1 MGRGLSAAALLA
13 AAALCVSAGAAFA
26 ALPPPVLRAGAA
38 QADITP
44 PIGTPMFAYTA
55 RSYVFSPD
63 PAAIQEHAMQVIADP
78 DTGLYAKSFEPSNGI
93 HTRVRARAL
102 VLKNGTGP
110 KFALVQADLGGLPY
124 ALVQEVLKRIKA
136 TGIDGNH
143 LLLSA
148 THTHSSLGD
157 IWPVDNSGYAFV
169 GGDAFDPRIF
179 QQTAQA
185 IADAIIAANARLA
198 PARLGVG
205 TGQLTGASRNREF
218 ESFQR
223 NPDIPPA
230 SDPAGQRAASIDPT
244 MTVVRVDAA
253 DGTPMAVWSN
263 FAVHPTSFGD
273 GNLLFSG
280 DNAGVAE
287 RLTEQAIVENAQK
300 NGHGTPAVVNVW
312 TNDAEGDTSPDGD
325 DHSIGGQ
332 STNYV
337 PTDAAKA
344 HLAGSR
350 VAAGIVAAWHDAGQ
364 HMTGDADLNARR
376 SFLLF
381 DGTSYGAS
389 SSASEPVGPNPVLGQ
404 GGIVMD
410 DGTCAPVDNF
420 AGPGQGE
427 KMPLLGGVGIT
438 PSTVPVSFW
447 RIGRLGIAAYPAEI
461 TKQMGKRIKTALL
474 GQSAGAFDSVI
485 IAGLTNG
492 YISYTATPQEYGAC
506 SYEGSFTLFGR
517 QEGYAWLST
526 GSVLEA
532 ALLSGRAATGALEPP
547 EEAIGTTQSTPPRAT
562 ANAGTAVAQPVDT
575 LRYGRAMFTWNG
587 GDPQVD
593 AARGRPFVSLQRS
606 DGAGGWST
614 VATDDTFYDTTQRA
628 AHDVW
633 TETFQFD
640 GCWPTGTYR
649 FHVTGRAVRSLLG
662 APADYTLDSRSF
674 ALGRLTIAP
683 GTPTVSGG
691 VASVRPLYPDPG
703 AGALVS
709 LPRLVM
715 GATVNLTLSDGRVK
729 RAFDADHDG
738 VYTTNVGSAS
748 VTRVSVV
755 DDCGNA
761 SS

>member
-1 MGRGLSAAALLA
+1 MGRGFSAATLLA
-13 AAALCVSAGAAFA
+13 TLAIAASPAAATA
-26 ALPPPVLRAGAA
+26 ALPAPVLRAGAA

-44 PIGTPMFAYTA
+44 PVGTPMFAYTA
-55 RSYVFSPD
+55 RSFVFSPD
-63 PAAIQEHAMQVIADP
+63 PAKTRQYALQVLGDP
-78 DTGLYAKSFEPSNGI
+78 DTGLYAKTFEPSNGI
-93 HTRVRARAL
+93 HTRVRARA
-102 VLKNGTGP
+102 VILKNGTGP

-124 ALVQEVLKRIKA
+124 ALVQEVLKRIKG

-148 THTHSSLGD
+148 THTHSSLGN

-169 GGDAFDPRIF
+169 GGDAFDPRTF

-185 IADAIIAANARLA
+185 IADAILAANARLR
-198 PARLGVG
+198 PARLGIG
-205 TGQLTGASRNREF
+205 TTELRGASRNREF
-218 ESFQR
+218 EAFQR

-230 SDPAGQRAASIDPT
+230 SDPAAQRADSIDPT
-244 MTVVRVDAA
+244 MTVVRVDAE

-263 FAVHPTSFGD
+263 FAIHPTSFGD

-287 RLTEQAIVENAQK
+287 RLSEEAIVENAQK
-300 NGHGTPAVVNVW
+300 NGHGAPAVVNVW

-325 DHSIGGQ
+325 DHQVGGQ
-332 STNYV
+332 SSTYV

-350 VAAGIVAAWHDAGQ
+350 VAAGIVTAWRDAGH
-364 HMTGDADLNARR
+364 HMTGDPDLNARR

-381 DGTSYGAS
+381 DGTNYGAS
-389 SSASEPVGPNPVLGQ
+389 SSTREPVGPNPVLGQ
-404 GGIVMD
+404 GGITAD
-410 DGTCAPVDNF
+410 DGTCAPVDNL

-427 KMPLLGGVGIT
+427 KMPLLGGPGIT

-447 RIGRLGIAAYPAEI
+447 RIGRLGIAAYPSEI
-461 TKQMGKRIKTALL
+461 TKQMGKRIKTSLV
-474 GQSAGAFDSVI
+474 GQSAGALDSVV

-517 QEGYAWLST
+517 QQGYAWLST
-526 GSVLEA
+526 GSKLLG
-532 ALLSGRAATGALEPP
+532 ALLSGRAATGAPEPP
-547 EEAIGTTQSTPPRAT
+547 ELAIGTTLSTPPRVT
-562 ANAGTAVAQPVDT
+562 ANAGTAVAQPVNT
-575 LRYGRAMFTWNG
+575 LRYGRAQFSWNG

-593 AARGRPFVSLQRS
+593 AARGRPFVSLQRFE
-606 DGAGGWST
+606 GGSWAT

-628 AHDVW
+628 SHDVW

-640 GCWPTGTYR
+640 ACHPTGTYR
-649 FHVTGRAVRSLLG
+649 FRVRGRAKPSLLG
-662 APADYTLDSRSF
+662 AVSDYSLNSKSFTLG
-674 ALGRLTIAP
+674 ALTIAP
-683 GTPTVSGG
+683 GTATVSGG

-709 LPRLVM
+709 LSRLVI
-715 GATVNLTLSDGRVK
+715 GARVDLTLSDGRVK
-729 RAFDADHDG
+729 RAFDSDHDG

-755 DDCGNA
+755 DDCGN
-761 SS
+761 SSG